1 MIPNTQE
8 QLLGV
13 SRDIGLAQR
22 FSDMGLSVRVK
33 EVRMDFALEANPEG
47 DCLHLEDEEEGFWS
61 VTE

>member
-22 FSDMGLSVRVK
+22 FSDMVLSVRVK
-33 EVRMDFALEANPEG
+33 EARMHFALEADPEG
-47 DCLHLEDEEEGFWS
+47 NLGS
-61 VTE
+61 